1 LSNFAS
7 FVDRLAGATRKAPR
21 SARHGGWRAEW
32 FLGADA
38 VFAGF
43 TDFLLSLLVFLTVAG
58 VIVAIGG

>member
-1 LSNFAS
+1 MSNFAS

-21 SARHGGWRAEW
+21 SARYGEWRVKW

-43 TDFLLSLLVFLTVAG
+43 TDFLLSLLVFLTVAS